1 MEWFTKVIKQYADF
15 SGRARRQ
22 EYWMFYLF
30 YIIFA
35 IVIGVVEGIIG
46 SPGIVGIIYTLALL
60 IPSIAVGV
68 RRLHDTGRSGWWMLL
83 LFIPLVGALIL
94 LIFFVQE
101 GEKEDNGYGADPKM
115 VAA

>member
-1 MEWFTKVIKQYADF
+1 MEWFIKVIKQYADF

-22 EYWMFYLF
+22 EYWMFFLF

-35 IVIGVVEGIIG
+35 VVIGIIEGIVG
-46 SPGIVGIIYTLALL
+46 SPGVLGMVYSLGLL
-60 IPSIAVGV
+60 IPSLAVGA

-83 LFIPLVGALIL
+83 LLVPLIGGLIL

-101 GEKEDNGYGADPKM
+101 GEAEENSYGADPKLT
-115 VAA
+115 VA